1 MYRSRIAPTPS
12 GYLHIG
18 NAFSFLLTALL
29 MRKHNGSILLRIDD
43 IDDERKRPEYV
54 NDIFTSLDWLG
65 IQWQEGPSGPE
76 DFELNWSQHRRMDL
90 YNECLLQLRNKN
102 LLFACEC
109 SRKKLASL
117 EGYAYPGT
125 CQYLRIPLD
134 AKDVAWRISVADHD
148 IVTFHDEEKQ
158 NVDFHLGRETGSFI
172 VRKKDQLP
180 SYQLVSLVDDV
191 HFRINYIVRGE
202 DLLSSTAAQLYL
214 ADKLGYS
221 SFRECRFLHHK
232 LEKDEQGH
240 KLSKTAGSISL
251 QYMRKHGISVGQ
263 VYKLFAEQ
271 FLGLENTRIETFEQ
285 LEEVYLNQHTK
296 K

>member
-1 MYRSRIAPTPS
+1 MLRTRIAPTPS

-29 MRKHNGSILLRIDD
+29 MKKHGGSILLRIDD

-54 NDIFTSLDWLG
+54 EDIFTSLEWLG
-65 IQWQEGPSGPE
+65 IEWQEGPGGPG
-76 DFELNWSQHRRMDL
+76 DFEQNWSQHKRLDIYNDL
-90 YNECLLQLRNKN
+90 LTRLQEAKII
-102 LLFACEC
+102 FACEC

-125 CQYLRIPLD
+125 CDHLNIPLGTPD
-134 AKDVAWRISVADHD
+134 TSWRIHVPPNRHVKFNDL
-148 IVTFHDEEKQ
+148 EKGE
-158 NVDFHLGRETGSFI
+158 VDFALGEHVGSFI
-172 VRKKDQLP
+172 VRKKDKLP
-180 SYQLVSLVDDV
+180 SYQLVSLADDV

-202 DLLSSTAAQLYL
+202 DLLPSTAMQLYI
-214 ADKLGYS
+214 AEKLNIDI
-221 SFRECRFLHHK
+221 FCNAQFLHHQ

-251 QYMRKHGISVGQ
+251 QYMRKHDIKVSQ

-271 FLGLENTRIETFEQ
+271 FLGLQNQRIESFSQ
-285 LEEVYLNQHTK
+285 LAAIFSTIS
-296 K
+296 

>member
-1 MYRSRIAPTPS
+1 MFRTRIAPTPS

-18 NAFSFLLTALL
+18 NAFSFLLTALQMKKL
-29 MRKHNGSILLRIDD
+29 GGIILLRVDD

-54 NDIFTSLDWLG
+54 DDIFISLDWLG
-65 IQWQEGPSGPE
+65 IQWQEGPSGPT
-76 DFELNWSQHRRMDL
+76 DFEENWSQHKRIDIYDNL
-90 YNECLLQLRNKN
+90 ICQLREAKSI
-102 LLFACEC
+102 FACEC

-125 CQYLRIPLD
+125 CEHLNLPLHTPD
-134 AKDVAWRISVADHD
+134 TSWRIQVPSNH
-148 IVTFHDEEKQ
+148 IVKFPDEQMGAVEYR
-158 NVDFHLGRETGSFI
+158 LGEYSGSFI
-172 VRKKDQLP
+172 VRKRNGLP
-180 SYQLVSLVDDV
+180 SYQVTSLADDV

-214 ADKLGYS
+214 AEKLNIS
-221 SFRECRFLHHK
+221 SFPEAKFLHHK

-251 QYMRKHGISVGQ
+251 QYMRRHDIKPSQ

-271 FLGLENTRIETFEQ
+271 FLGLENQRIETFAQ
-285 LEEVYLNQHTK
+285 LTEVYLSRTPH
-296 K
+296 